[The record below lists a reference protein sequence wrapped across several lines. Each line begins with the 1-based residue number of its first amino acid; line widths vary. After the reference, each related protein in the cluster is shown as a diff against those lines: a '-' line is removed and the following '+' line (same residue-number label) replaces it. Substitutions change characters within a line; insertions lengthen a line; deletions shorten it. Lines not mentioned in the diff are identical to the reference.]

1 MGVIYSEAFKRRCAQ
16 LMRESMTQTIKIDS
30 DTVEVDGEVYRKVEK
45 KGPWPFRP
53 RPDRQYPFC
62 YLAPTDRY
70 FGMFDGGSEPHFF
83 PNMGE
88 CDKAI
93 DHLHRVLKSMRLYE
107 NAKAEGKL
115 DELWY
120 VNGCTVLPAG
130 VVGFC
135 RGSLGHEESMKVIL
149 GEYAQAGRVFAT
161 QEEAEE
167 SL

>member
-1 MGVIYSEAFKRRCAQ
+1 M
-16 LMRESMTQTIKIDS
+16 QTIKIDS
-30 DTVEVDGEVYRKVEK
+30 ETVEVDGEVYRKVEK

-107 NAKAEGKL
+107 NAKAEGGL
-115 DELWY
+115 MDLWV
-120 VNGCTVLPAG
+120 VNVYGAAIKPAFTG
-130 VVGFC
+130 DWWF
-135 RGSLGHEESMKVIL
+135 L
-149 GEYAQAGRVFAT
+149 YAQAGRVFFT
-161 QEEAEE
+161 EEEAEE
-167 SL
+167 YAKTL